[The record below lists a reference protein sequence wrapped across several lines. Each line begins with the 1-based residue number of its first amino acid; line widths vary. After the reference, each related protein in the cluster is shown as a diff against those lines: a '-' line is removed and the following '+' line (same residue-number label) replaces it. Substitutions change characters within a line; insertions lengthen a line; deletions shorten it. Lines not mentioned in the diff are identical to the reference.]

1 MRTQSKQTNM
11 KTQFLKIGLIATVG
25 LSTTTFTSCEKVDAQ
40 PDFGIEN
47 PKYIEFSDTTKN
59 LDIVVMSE
67 DFTTIAVEEP
77 IMPQIPTFD
86 DKKGDKF
93 LQNEPIIVEDPIVV
107 EPYVEPSA
115 KMQGVKIGNTTWATS
130 NVDSYGT
137 FAANAYDAGKYYE
150 WDSKTAWAGTDNST
164 TTPSDFPWSEA
175 NDPCPAGWRIPTLAE
190 QQELLDKTSDKWTSN
205 YQGSGVAGR
214 IFTDG
219 TNELF
224 FPAVG
229 SINAADGALSNAD
242 TNGFYWN
249 STQAT
254 GLYGYCLYFSKSS
267 AGKAVFLRTYGRS
280 IRCVA
285 K

>member
-1 MRTQSKQTNM
+1 MKTQFKQTTM
-11 KTQFLKIGLIATVG
+11 KTQFLKIGLVATIG
-25 LSTTTFTSCEKVDAQ
+25 LSTATFYSCEKVDAQ

-47 PKYIEFSDTTKN
+47 PKYIELSDTTKN
-59 LDIVVMSE
+59 QDIVVMPD
-67 DFTTIAVEEP
+67 DFIDIAIVEP
-77 IMPQIPTFD
+77 VIPQIPSSD
-86 DKKGDKF
+86 DKKEEKF
-93 LQNEPIIVEDPIVV
+93 LQDEPIVIDPIIE
-107 EPYVEPSA
+107 EPTVA
-115 KMQGVKIGNTTWATS
+115 QGVKIGNTTWATS
-130 NVDSYGT
+130 NVDGYGT

-150 WDSKTAWAGTDNST
+150 WDSKTAWVGIGNPS
-164 TTPSDFPWSEA
+164 TPSDLPWSEV

-190 QQELLDKTSDKWTSN
+190 QQELLDKANNKWTSN

-219 TNELF
+219 ANELF

-229 SINAADGALSNAD
+229 SLNAADGTLSNAD

-280 IRCVA
+280 IRCVE